1 MKTKNMKRT
10 DWRRLLEKSYAVRD
24 CAPWGCPGRESILRI
39 HKVSQPLW
47 VKEGYGRI
55 CIADAGHSWV
65 QVACQGQPYWLTA
78 MFDREDRFLQ
88 IYFDIARPPCFDDPD
103 DPTFEDLL
111 DFCEIHISSRILYYS
126 APGNCNSQSKP
137 ITFRYFMQLNIF
149 CHFLRR
155 YPPGGSDG
163 AAQVPVPQ
171 GFFEFFLHFP
181 AAKGII

>member
-24 CAPWGCPGRESILRI
+24 CAPWGYPGRESILRI

-88 IYFDIARPPCFDDPD
+88 IYFDIARPPSFADPD
-103 DPTFEDLL
+103 DPTFEDLYL
-111 DFCEIHISSRILYYS
+111 DVVLTSGLEVAILDREELDEALKTGEIDRETYDFALAACEKLLLWLEGHKAEIVEYVTRVY
-126 APGNCNSQSKP
+126 NEMK
-137 ITFRYFMQLNIF
+137 
-149 CHFLRR
+149 
-155 YPPGGSDG
+155 
-163 AAQVPVPQ
+163 
-171 GFFEFFLHFP
+171 
-181 AAKGII
+181 

>member
-24 CAPWGCPGRESILRI
+24 CAPWGYPGRESILRI

-65 QVACQGQPYWLTA
+65 QVACHGQPYWLTA
-78 MFDREDRFLQ
+78 MFDRKARFLQ

-103 DPTFEDLL
+103 DPTFEDLYL
-111 DFCEIHISSRILYYS
+111 DVVLTSKLELAVLDREELDEALKTGEIDRETYDFALAACEKLLVWLEENKQELVDY
-126 APGNCNSQSKP
+126 
-137 ITFRYFMQLNIF
+137 ITKVYHEM
-149 CHFLRR
+149 
-155 YPPGGSDG
+155 
-163 AAQVPVPQ
+163 
-171 GFFEFFLHFP
+171 
-181 AAKGII
+181 K